1 LATESIKHITYSE
14 AVFLHIRLMRLM
26 QEARYSVFDKSLIES
41 ALARP
46 QQSAVYENADLIRRA
61 ATLYSGLIK
70 NHP

>member
-1 LATESIKHITYSE
+1 
-14 AVFLHIRLMRLM
+14 MRLM